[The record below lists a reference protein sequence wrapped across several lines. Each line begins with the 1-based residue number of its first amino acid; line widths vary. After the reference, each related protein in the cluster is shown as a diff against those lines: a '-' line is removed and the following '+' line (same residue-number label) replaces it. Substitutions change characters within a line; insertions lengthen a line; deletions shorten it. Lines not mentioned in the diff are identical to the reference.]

1 MAITF
6 SSQDVAGDNRGI
18 KVGSSSNTGIP
29 VGSTTNQVT
38 LTPQYTVPTQNQYI
52 GTPGNVL
59 AGNAGNTGN
68 TGNYTAPAPAKPV
81 LNRAAIDNT
90 QGSIDQL
97 AGMLQR
103 ALEAEQQAYDNAE
116 TEFNT
121 QETEQR
127 GAYDQNTTT
136 NQLNYDRNL
145 MASLRSGAK
154 GLTGLLSILRGTGA
168 ENWAQDAV
176 RDTTNNDIIQGL
188 DARNENQ
195 TALDSSLTG
204 FLNEL
209 SGKRRA
215 NKETLQ
221 NNQYAHMGRNA
232 SEAQR
237 LYKEMAG
244 IYSDAEDT
252 DNATRFMNKAG
263 EYTPDIAKYSV
274 APVGKFDTTR
284 VQVKAAPITAFDG
297 PTKQNVGYDGGN
309 SSQGVFTLGNTRR
322 RLAGTEA

>member
-1 MAITF
+1 MGMTF
-6 SSQDVAGDNRGI
+6 TAQDLAT
-18 KVGSSSNTGIP
+18 TGIP
-29 VGSTTNQVT
+29 ISGSFTGGSSPQSTAPTSTQYLNGNMFSPQV
-38 LTPQYTVPTQNQYI
+38 Q
-52 GTPGNVL
+52 G
-59 AGNAGNTGN
+59 AS
-68 TGNYTAPAPAKPV
+68 TGNYTAPAPAAPAKPV

-97 AGMLQR
+97 AGILQR
-103 ALEAEQQAYDNAE
+103 ALEAEQQTYDNAE

-121 QETEQR
+121 QEAEQR

-176 RDTTNNDIIQGL
+176 RDTTNNDITQGL
-188 DARNENQ
+188 DARDENQ
-195 TALDSSLTG
+195 TALDSGLNNII
-204 FLNEL
+204 NEL
-209 SGKRRA
+209 NGKRRA

-252 DNATRFMNKAG
+252 GNATRFMNKAG

-274 APVGKFDTTR
+274 APVGKFDTTIA
-284 VQVKAAPITAFDG
+284 QVKAAPITAFDG